1 MRPRGN
7 GSRCQRRI
15 RTQKPSV
22 PESSYRLRS
31 LTADELCLARLQ
43 TEHNP
48 GQTKE
53 AEDENQSPLIR
64 PRMARRDG
72 GDSFLPSQKAA
83 ARPPTRP
90 GGSKLSGC
98 LGCLTGCCRKMFS
111 LLKAKFLLA
120 YSVSQTVCG
129 RRLGGCDG
137 SFSHCLEK
145 ANSCLMLSYTFF
157 SGGSCFGGGG
167 ERHTSSLLI
176 SNQTALHSS
185 VGQCAAK
192 NVPGCGNV
200 SRAFFFFFEVSFQSG
215 ITKHL
220 ECEGRKS
227 EKHWIEDSRNGRIDC
242 VTVRPSV
249 RIKAACLTSTSLSRL
264 LPESLR
270 ALRPS
275 VTQDAWLTLRAAGGT
290 QKGLRRLEQFPPLTF
305 L

>member
-1 MRPRGN
+1 
-7 GSRCQRRI
+7 
-15 RTQKPSV
+15 
-22 PESSYRLRS
+22 
-31 LTADELCLARLQ
+31 
-43 TEHNP
+43 
-48 GQTKE
+48 
-53 AEDENQSPLIR
+53 
-64 PRMARRDG
+64 MARRDG

-83 ARPPTRP
+83 SRPPTRP
-90 GGSKLSGC
+90 GGTELSGC
-98 LGCLTGCCRKMFS
+98 LRCLRGCCREMFS

-120 YSVSQTVCG
+120 YSVSQTVCR
-129 RRLGGCDG
+129 RRLGGYDG

-145 ANSCLMLSYTFF
+145 ANSCLMLSCTLI

-167 ERHTSSLLI
+167 ERRTSSLLI
-176 SNQTALHSS
+176 SYQTALHSS

-192 NVPGCGNV
+192 NVPDCGNV
-200 SRAFFFFFEVSFQSG
+200 SRVCLFFEVPFQSG

-264 LPESLR
+264 FPESLR

-275 VTQDAWLTLRAAGGT
+275 VTQDVWLTLRAAGGT
-290 QKGLRRLEQFPPLTF
+290 QKGPAMPWTISTTYIPLR
-305 L
+305 